1 MNKKR
6 RIVEVREGSLS
17 KFLATPKDN
26 TNVHSYVGMLQLR
39 RNVFIFLAV

>member
-6 RIVEVREGSLS
+6 RIVEAREEGIS

-26 TNVHSYVGMLQLR
+26 TNVHSYVDVCYSSGE
-39 RNVFIFLAV
+39 IFLSS